1 MEFSFLGSSTGGS
14 VRSGKQDCISKFYL
28 ATLRSGICQNR
39 YGVVMGFECVTSL
52 SVVCVLLWVKLI
64 RHTALICLQKIGG
77 RRGLEEHGELS
88 PDGEGIRRFQLH
100 GLPGGFGRLRKD
112 VPLAD
117 QGRELQEFVGG
128 SQDAPPEDGGRG
140 GTLLRNSIMF

>member
-1 MEFSFLGSSTGGS
+1 MESSLLSSVVSMEFSFLGSSTGGS

-64 RHTALICLQKIGG
+64 RHTALICLQKI
-77 RRGLEEHGELS
+77 
-88 PDGEGIRRFQLH
+88 
-100 GLPGGFGRLRKD
+100 
-112 VPLAD
+112 
-117 QGRELQEFVGG
+117 
-128 SQDAPPEDGGRG
+128 
-140 GTLLRNSIMF
+140 